1 MEGITISSLGAVYVP
16 SALQSVTITAHGQ
29 MQEQS
34 FALCCPRDAMVCR
47 ALCQPQLTREVR
59 GGSRGCLLGLS
70 ARTWSW
76 AVPILPGDAEH
87 HQRSHACRP
96 VPLCQKSNYSV
107 LWANQCTKEKDNE
120 NEGANITMM

>member
-34 FALCCPRDAMVCR
+34 FALCCPRDAAVCR
-47 ALCQPQLTREVR
+47 ALCQPQLTREIR

-70 ARTWSW
+70 ARTRSW
-76 AVPILPGDAEH
+76 AVPIVPGDAEH
-87 HQRSHACRP
+87 HQKSHTCSLCR
-96 VPLCQKSNYSV
+96 CAK
-107 LWANQCTKEKDNE
+107 NQTTLYFGLTNAQRKKTTKRRE
-120 NEGANITMM
+120 